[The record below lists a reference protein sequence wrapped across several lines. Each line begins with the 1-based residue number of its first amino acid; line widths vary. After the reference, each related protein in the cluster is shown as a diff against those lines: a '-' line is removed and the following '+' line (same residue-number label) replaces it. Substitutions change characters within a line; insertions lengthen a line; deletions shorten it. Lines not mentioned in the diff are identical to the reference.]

1 MQLTNSSFLD
11 SRLSFMQS
19 ASNRQ
24 EIVQRITSGSKI
36 HATKDSG
43 ALSASLKLL
52 SNKYQ
57 LSSKMSN
64 VQNSVSYLQ
73 TQSSAINQAKSILSK
88 MADLKI
94 RFDDPT
100 LNEKDR
106 GNHNLEFSEL
116 SDQLE
121 GLKRK
126 TFNGISLFSGTGSGN
141 GLYESNVLKLDT
153 STAPGQSSSIT
164 RHVLDHEDIRY
175 LNEAGAAVKK
185 GFGGLEVAY
194 FPASAS
200 QKQME
205 TITIG
210 GNIAEGD
217 EFFFNIKEQTALL
230 QTESDS
236 DFYLLADSD
245 HENAPNPQELVRDQL
260 YDQLINNPNIPN
272 FLDVQKVGSN
282 QITLTA
288 KMSGDP
294 YELYNTGSSET
305 NGRIF
310 KSNTTEP
317 TVRNDTQQDRLTLT
331 MPGIDISTG
340 DSISLDLTAGG
351 ISRQVKFT
359 NTGVPLIASGPTDD
373 TAARMINGLAAKLNA
388 ETGIGAVAVSNNELY
403 IYDTDRGTGFTA
415 SNLTLD
421 LTSPDAGLAT
431 QSLSTTTPNNPGAG
445 LFESTITIAN
455 DNTSPGGGQIPLGET
470 YNVTLRE
477 SHPDETASYGLS
489 RGFSF
494 TASTS
499 STGTNQAEDI
509 RDDLFDQLDAA
520 KTIPGFQ
527 NNGSNVFDV
536 QKIGTNQIKITGQ
549 NIGDT
554 FNLGT
559 WVDTDPDFL
568 NDTQNVANISPFSI
582 ERSIEYLDSMLSLNA
597 AEQSRLN
604 HSHTRLQDEMVATE
618 SAQERLSSADY
629 ARESTQLAR
638 ESISMQMASEVISK
652 SMRLKDLLIPLT
664 TSHHRGSVLNAGI

>member
-11 SRLSFMQS
+11 SKLSLMQS

-24 EIVQRITSGSKI
+24 EIVRRITSGSKI
-36 HATKDSG
+36 QATKDSG

-57 LSSKMSN
+57 LSSKISN

-73 TQSSAINQAKSILSK
+73 TQSSAINQAKSILFK
-88 MADLKI
+88 MAELKI

-106 GNHNLEFSEL
+106 GIYNLEFSEL

-141 GLYESNVLKLDT
+141 GLYESNVLRLDT

-185 GFGGLEVAY
+185 GFGGLDVAY

-230 QTESDS
+230 ETESDS
-236 DFYLLADSD
+236 PFYVLAESD
-245 HENAPNPQELVRDQL
+245 HEKAPNPQELVRDQL
-260 YDQLINNPNIPN
+260 YDQLINDPNIPN

-282 QITLTA
+282 QITLTS
-288 KMSGDP
+288 KRPGDP
-294 YELYNTGSSET
+294 YEVYNAGSSET
-305 NGRIF
+305 GGRIF
-310 KSNTTEP
+310 HVTNQP
-317 TVRNDTQQDRLTLT
+317 TVQNDTQQDRLTLT
-331 MPGIDISTG
+331 MPGIDIFTG
-340 DSISLDLTAGG
+340 DSISLNLTAGG

-359 NTGVPLIASGPTDD
+359 NTGAPLLASGPSDD

-388 ETGIGAVAVSNNELY
+388 ESGIGAVAVSNNELY

-421 LTSPDAGLAT
+421 LNSPDAGLAT

-455 DNTSPGGGQIPLGET
+455 DNTSPGGGEIPLGDT
-470 YNVTLRE
+470 YNVTLEE

-494 TASTS
+494 NASTS
-499 STGTNQAEDI
+499 SIGTNQAEDI

-527 NNGSNVFDV
+527 NNGTNVFDV

-554 FNLGT
+554 FNLST
-559 WVDTDPDFL
+559 SVDTNPDFL
-568 NDTQNVANISPFSI
+568 NDTQNLANISPFSI
-582 ERSIEYLDSMLSLNA
+582 ERSIEYLDSMLSQNA
-597 AEQSRLN
+597 AEQSRLK
-604 HSHTRLQDEMVATE
+604 HSHARLQDEMVATE
-618 SAQERLSSADY
+618 SARERLSGADY

-638 ESISMQMASEVISK
+638 ETISMQMASEVISK
-652 SMRLKDLLIPLT
+652 SMRLKDILIPLT

>member
-11 SRLSFMQS
+11 SKLSLMQS

-24 EIVQRITSGSKI
+24 EIVRRITSGSKI

-73 TQSSAINQAKSILSK
+73 TQSSAINQAKSILFK
-88 MADLKI
+88 MAELKI

-106 GNHNLEFSEL
+106 GIYNLEFSEL

-141 GLYESNVLKLDT
+141 GLYESNVLRLD
-153 STAPGQSSSIT
+153 SSAASGQSSSIT

-185 GFGGLEVAY
+185 GFGGLDVAY

-230 QTESDS
+230 ETESDS
-236 DFYLLADSD
+236 PFYVLADSD
-245 HENAPNPQELVRDQL
+245 HEKAPNPQELVRDQL
-260 YDQLINNPNIPN
+260 YDQLINDPNIPN

-282 QITLTA
+282 QITLTS
-288 KMSGDP
+288 KRPGDP
-294 YELYNTGSSET
+294 YEVYNAGSSET
-305 NGRIF
+305 GGRIF
-310 KSNTTEP
+310 HVTNQP
-317 TVRNDTQQDRLTLT
+317 TVQNDTQIDKITLT
-331 MPGIDISTG
+331 MPGIDIFTG
-340 DSISLDLTAGG
+340 DSISLNLTAGG

-359 NTGVPLIASGPTDD
+359 NTGAPLLASGPSDD

-388 ETGIGAVAVSNNELY
+388 ESGIGAVAVSNNELY

-421 LTSPDAGLAT
+421 LNSPDAGLAT

-455 DNTSPGGGQIPLGET
+455 DNTSPGGGEIPLGET
-470 YNVTLRE
+470 YNVTLEE
-477 SHPDETASYGLS
+477 SHPDETAAYGLS

-499 STGTNQAEDI
+499 SIGTNQTEDI

-554 FNLGT
+554 FNIST
-559 WVDTDPDFL
+559 SVDTNPDFL
-568 NDTQNVANISPFSI
+568 NDTQNLANISPFSI
-582 ERSIEYLDSMLSLNA
+582 ERSIEYLDSMLSQNA
-597 AEQSRLN
+597 AEQSRLK
-604 HSHTRLQDEMVATE
+604 HSHARLQDEMVATE
-618 SAQERLSSADY
+618 SARERLSGADY

-638 ESISMQMASEVISK
+638 ETISMQMASEVISK
-652 SMRLKDLLIPLT
+652 SMRLKDILIPLT